1 MKQLYVL
8 INMFVCAVCMMAC
21 SDKNKEQSSTIDTSL
36 TNYVDSLLLTT
47 MDSLQADSG
56 IVIVVNTESGQ
67 VRAICGGFR
76 APKEKRQVY
85 CYSEHSSVG
94 QIATL
99 LAALETGKLHL
110 IDTVDTGLGYLNI
123 HDRMLKDH
131 SWRVGG
137 FGRLTYEQAFLK
149 RSNIAVYKAATT
161 AFGENMDSLF
171 AAYARIGYKLQKP
184 KSKVAANAEFAWNA
198 IGYGEPITAMD
209 ALEFVNAIANNG
221 KQIALT
227 SSNGTTNVTKE
238 QIASAENIKA
248 VRSLFENE
256 DSYIRMNLQKGLST
270 GLIGSTIQLTDSSNA
285 TRYKAEYFGYI
296 PAKQPRYTI
305 YIGLYKKQLP
315 FSAVRLAGVY
325 EQLAKHLLNQ

>member
-85 CYSEHSSVG
+85 CYPEHSSVG

-110 IDTVDTGLGYLNI
+110 TDTVDTGLGYLNI
-123 HDRMLKDH
+123 HGRMLKDH

-137 FGRLTYEQAFLK
+137 FGRLLMS
-149 RSNIAVYKAATT
+149 RPS
-161 AFGENMDSLF
+161 
-171 AAYARIGYKLQKP
+171 
-184 KSKVAANAEFAWNA
+184 
-198 IGYGEPITAMD
+198 
-209 ALEFVNAIANNG
+209 
-221 KQIALT
+221 
-227 SSNGTTNVTKE
+227 
-238 QIASAENIKA
+238 
-248 VRSLFENE
+248 
-256 DSYIRMNLQKGLST
+256 
-270 GLIGSTIQLTDSSNA
+270 
-285 TRYKAEYFGYI
+285 
-296 PAKQPRYTI
+296 
-305 YIGLYKKQLP
+305 
-315 FSAVRLAGVY
+315 
-325 EQLAKHLLNQ
+325 